1 MAEKIQYDLL
11 LKGGTVVLPDK
22 IVNVDIGIKG
32 EKIETI
38 GDLSSCSTDCC
49 ADNVIDCKGLHIL
62 PGVIDTQVHFREPG
76 LEDKENLE
84 TGMMAAAAG
93 GVTAIF
99 EMPNTNPLTIN
110 PETIKDKLNRASRA
124 PWTDYAFYLGG
135 TGKTGPN
142 LDKWEQDIGICGI
155 KIFVGASTGELLTAT
170 DEEIESVISNLIA
183 LKRRNFF
190 TNE

>member
-1 MAEKIQYDLL
+1 MNSDTHYDLILKNGKVVLPEGTAEVNIGIKSEKIQE
-11 LKGGTVVLPDK
+11 
-22 IVNVDIGIKG
+22 IGS
-32 EKIETI
+32 
-38 GDLSSCSTDCC
+38 LANSS
-49 ADNVIDCKGLHIL
+49 AEEIIDCKDLHVL

-76 LEDKENLE
+76 LENKENLE
-84 TGMMAAAAG
+84 SGMMAAAFG
-93 GVTAIF
+93 GVTAVF

-170 DEEIESVISNLIA
+170 DEEIE
-183 LKRRNFF
+183 
-190 TNE
+190 